1 MEFIKVIE
9 QGIQVPTRNAIV
21 DLVYTG
27 DDNITAT
34 LNSIID
40 EQPFSTIDTQMQEV
54 GVILT
59 KRGMWFHAWLRLSK
73 QIQIEIPAESAI
85 ELEKTLS
92 TMQSVEY
99 YIQSAIKQVAPRNPN
114 ATLPS
119 TRDALFIFLRAML
132 LQGESFSK
140 ARQYVSDPMIEEV
153 EEAFEELIH
162 SNSIQFLF

>member
-9 QGIQVPTRNAIV
+9 QGIQVPTRNAIL

-27 DDNITAT
+27 DGNITAT
-34 LNSIID
+34 LNSIFD
-40 EQPFSTIDTQMQEV
+40 EQPFSTIDTHSQEV

-59 KRGMWFHAWLRLSK
+59 KRRMWFHAWLRLSK
-73 QIQIEIPAESAI
+73 RMQLEIPAESAI

-92 TMQSVEY
+92 TMQLVEC
-99 YIQSAIKQVAPRNPN
+99 YIQAAIKQVAPRNSN

-132 LQGESFSK
+132 LQGESFSE
-140 ARQYVSDPMIEEV
+140 ARRYVSYPMMEEV

-162 SNSIQFLF
+162 SDAIQFIF